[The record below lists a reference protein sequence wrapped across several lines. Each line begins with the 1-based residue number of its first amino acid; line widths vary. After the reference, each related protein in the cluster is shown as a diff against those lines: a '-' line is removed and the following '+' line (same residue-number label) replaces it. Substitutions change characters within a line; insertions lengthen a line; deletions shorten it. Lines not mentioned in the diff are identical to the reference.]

1 MEGITVM
8 KLSRKHFEFIADT
21 MGATATWPTQIEAWA
36 DALEKTNPKFNR
48 KKFVDRAVLAWEKN
62 YSVSEIDDEIRY

>member
-1 MEGITVM
+1 M
-8 KLSRKHFEFIADT
+8 KLSRKHFEFIADN

-48 KKFVDRAVLAWEKN
+48 EKFVDRAVAAWEKN
-62 YSVSEIDDEIRY
+62 YSISEIDDEIRY